1 MGNRHAV
8 AVTACSQS
16 SAQTLDMQDKTTA
29 CRDCPQS
36 NTSYLKHYAAAA
48 QLHSMGMHPCTAC
61 SSSQKSTRGARSIAR
76 KQDLLETESAH
87 TRWQQL
93 LHARAKADY
102 ATHTANPYVCT
113 TLDMANA
120 HESAW
125 TESNHELSKR
135 FSTAT
140 APHPLPKGDLC
151 LTATPKQP
159 IQAAFHFCN
168 GLV

>member
-1 MGNRHAV
+1 MR
-8 AVTACSQS
+8 
-16 SAQTLDMQDKTTA
+16 AQ
-29 CRDCPQS
+29 
-36 NTSYLKHYAAAA
+36 
-48 QLHSMGMHPCTAC
+48 
-61 SSSQKSTRGARSIAR
+61 
-76 KQDLLETESAH
+76 KQM
-87 TRWQQL
+87 
-93 LHARAKADY
+93 DY

-125 TESNHELSKR
+125 TVSNHELSKDV
-135 FSTAT
+135 STAT

-159 IQAAFHFCN
+159 VQAAFHFCN